1 MLKLSRLPLAI
12 LAVTIATPVLAADP
26 SATVP
31 PPSSATTMPAK
42 PSTGSVTQTSAP
54 KAATVDINNASAT
67 DLKTL
72 PGMTDAEAGKIV
84 QGRPYKDPSDLTT
97 KKILTDAEFAKIKD
111 HVVAGAVRS

>member
-12 LAVTIATPVLAADP
+12 VALTFAVPVLAAEP
-26 SATVP
+26 TATVS
-31 PPSSATTMPAK
+31 PPSSTTTMPAK
-42 PSTGSVTQTSAP
+42 PSAAPMTQTSAP
-54 KAATVDINNASAT
+54 KTATVDINSASAA

-72 PGMTDAEAGKIV
+72 RGVTDAEAGKIV
-84 QGRPYKDPSDLTT
+84 QGRPYKDPSELTT

>member
-12 LAVTIATPVLAADP
+12 VAFTIATPVLAAEP
-26 SATVP
+26 TATVP
-31 PPSSATTMPAK
+31 QPSPATTMPAK
-42 PSTGSVTQTSAP
+42 PLATPTTQTSAP
-54 KAATVDINNASAT
+54 KAAMVDINNASAT

-72 PGMTDAEAGKIV
+72 PGVTDAEAGKIV

-111 HVVAGAVRS
+111 HVVAGPARS